1 MPCLIKYPLA
11 LRSILSEWKIKRIA
25 TLLPVVL
32 GVLCL
37 TFALLHLVPGDPVD
51 VMLGES
57 ASAADRAALKV
68 QLGLDQPM
76 LVQFGH
82 YVSRLV
88 TGDFGSSIHTH
99 TPISQLLW
107 QAYPSTLGLAVAA
120 LLIGVLVGIP
130 LGIWS
135 ALKAGHWQDVMI
147 TMLSIRLAAM
157 PAFWLGPVLMLVFA
171 VWLGWLPV
179 SGMTSAAS
187 IILPALTL
195 GLGLSAILTRMTRTS
210 LLEVMHEDY
219 IRTARAKGLS
229 ERQVILKHAL
239 RAALLP
245 LVTIVGLQMGSLLAG
260 AVITETIFG
269 WQGIGRL
276 LVESI
281 EKRDYPVT
289 QACVLVVALSYVC
302 IHQLTELAY
311 RWLDPRTRGR
321 A

>member
-1 MPCLIKYPLA
+1 MI
-11 LRSILSEWKIKRIA
+11 IKRIVSI
-25 TLLPVVL
+25 LPVVF

-37 TFALLHLVPGDPVD
+37 TFALLHMVPGDPVD

-57 ASAADRAALKV
+57 ASPADRIALKA
-68 QLGLDQPM
+68 QLGLDQPL

-82 YVSRLV
+82 YLLNLLH
-88 TGDFGSSIHTH
+88 GDFGISIHSQ
-99 TPISQLLW
+99 TPITQLLA
-107 QAYPSTLGLAVAA
+107 QTYPATLLLAVIA
-120 LLIGVLVGIP
+120 LLIGLLVGIP

-135 ALKAGHWQDVMI
+135 ALKAGHWQDVMV
-147 TMLSIRLAAM
+147 TLVSIRLAAM

-179 SGMTSAAS
+179 SGMESPAS
-187 IILPALTL
+187 ILLPALTL

-210 LLEVMHEDY
+210 LLEVLNEDY

-229 ERQVILKHAL
+229 ERRVILTHAL

-260 AVITETIFG
+260 AVITETIFS
-269 WQGIGRL
+269 WNGIGRL
-276 LVESI
+276 LVDSI

-289 QACVLVVALSYVC
+289 QACVLVVALSYVL
-302 IHQLTELAY
+302 INQATDLVY
-311 RWLDPRTRGR
+311 RWLDPRTRSAR
-321 A
+321 